1 MTVIDFVRLILKHLI
16 LLIVVPLLLATMVI
30 LLTMNPSFE
39 YSSQTILYTGLAS
52 GSSIEM
58 DKTFNY
64 QATNTAFDNLINI
77 IESRETQEEVAIR
90 LLALHLMLPEA
101 NPKYISKTFYD
112 ELKNKIPANLYN
124 YVEKGKNVDSNSKIL
139 SEHENS
145 LFPPEINRNNYEK
158 TVRNLTL
165 LMKSSSHNFVYE
177 LLNYDNDKH
186 YSLKAISKIEAFRIS
201 NSDLI
206 NLSYTANDPG
216 ICQQTL
222 AIYSQVCIKNY
233 KYIKENRSD
242 DVVKYFEGE
251 LETAR
256 QKLKEGEDKLLEFN
270 KGANI
275 INYYEQSKAVAVV
288 KEDMEVDFKKKTAE
302 LAGVQAGTKRLEEK
316 LKIQDVIQEKSDNVL
331 EKKKQLGDL
340 NFKVAVTQSE
350 IGSKNNKEVVI
361 KLAELKKQTENLTN
375 DIRRSVDELYSY
387 QNTLDGL
394 PVSKVLPDWMNNV
407 VEAENLKATI
417 KTMSG
422 QYDDF
427 QEKYAKYAPAGATI
441 KRIEREISV
450 SEQGYLE
457 ILHGLNLA
465 KLKLQDNEM
474 SSNIK
479 TIDLPYYPLS
489 PNPTKRTILIIAA
502 AILGGILIL
511 AIIFIMEYFDDTLK
525 NATIASKIIGLPALG
540 MMPKMILNPRSID
553 LPFIQQ
559 RLIEIITQNIL
570 RYTGSNL
577 SGNPV
582 KTIVVFSTQKMEGK
596 TVLAGNIAKTLKQE
610 GKKVLMLNYDNKQ
623 KPIVQQRKFP
633 IINKLLGYPD
643 PRIDLNNPFLDEVA
657 TYLDSTEY
665 YSYKIDP
672 LYYEATSYVD
682 ILKQNNISLNYNPD
696 FVIIELPALIYNNYP
711 ADLMT
716 HADLGILVCRSNRV
730 WSEADVS
737 ATRNV
742 LDMSDSKIRIIVN
755 GVNLNE
761 IESVLGDLPKKRTDF
776 RKKMKAMFN
785 FQFFSKNQI

>member
-570 RYTGSNL
+570 QYTGSNL